1 MITISTFC
9 VRKTS
14 PKWISSLKTN
24 YENGRLGK
32 YINFWTS
39 NKKEFK
45 SLKEG
50 ELFAFLS
57 HDKTNSENVAIVG
70 GAHFSHFE
78 KMSIADAWEKYGISN
93 GSESLED
100 LLSSIKK
107 TITGKNFQ
115 LNTDIG
121 CIILKDIF
129 FLDEYIYIKEDNQI
143 NWDKH
148 TVGYK
153 KYYTDDPVGK
163 DLYNLITTYKNGEN
177 KPNKEIKEIINDIE
191 NSEIKGKEITA
202 LIKRRVNQSIFRKR
216 LLNKYNSCCLCK
228 LDNPSLLR
236 ASHIKPWS
244 VSDEDEKLDVNNGFL
259 LCPNHDALFDAGFIT
274 FSDEGNI
281 IISKRLDDK
290 NCSLL
295 GINPSMKI
303 SVSEENKKYLEYHRS
318 VKFFDK

>member
-1 MITISTFC
+1 
-9 VRKTS
+9 
-14 PKWISSLKTN
+14 
-24 YENGRLGK
+24 
-32 YINFWTS
+32 
-39 NKKEFK
+39 
-45 SLKEG
+45 
-50 ELFAFLS
+50 
-57 HDKTNSENVAIVG
+57 
-70 GAHFSHFE
+70 
-78 KMSIADAWEKYGISN
+78 MSIADAWEKYGISN

-100 LLSSIKK
+100 LLSSIQNTVEDKK
-107 TITGKNFQ
+107 FQ
-115 LNTDIG
+115 VSTDIG

-129 FLDEYIYIKEDNQI
+129 FLDDYIYIKKDNPY
-143 NWDKH
+143 NWNKY
-148 TVGYK
+148 TVSYK

-244 VSDEDEKLDVNNGFL
+244 VSDENEKLDVNNGFL

-281 IISKRLDDK
+281 IISKRLDNKD
-290 NCSLL
+290 CSLL

-303 SVSEENKKYLEYHRS
+303 SVSEENKKYLEYHRTI
-318 VKFFDK
+318 KFFDK